1 MFFKHCII
9 IIIEICVLDVLDTE
23 KAIES
28 AARIMGMTGCL
39 LHFANCIS
47 NISVA
52 YQLSLRKVSLIFVQS
67 HNKNGNFFFSL
78 VRPLMQNAD
87 KNITVRHSRV
97 GVVGKS

>member
-1 MFFKHCII
+1 MDFPTLCI

-52 YQLSLRKVSLIFVQS
+52 YQLSLSKSFVD
-67 HNKNGNFFFSL
+67 FF
-78 VRPLMQNAD
+78 P
-87 KNITVRHSRV
+87 
-97 GVVGKS
+97 KS